1 MSNRNNQRRRTS
13 HRSPVLSDSDR
24 IILSIYLNMYNQTV
38 RDIDLLYQQVNLM
51 YENLNSIRNIINVVT
66 GVSDSLNTNTEDD
79 FIQPTFGTFN
89 RPSSNSYYNNDN
101 SNSSLSSQLYL
112 FNLTRYL
119 LDSYNHDIET
129 TNNSRETQERETTR
143 VRSRGGLNT
152 RRTPNT
158 NVFNTESINLN
169 NIASGITER
178 LFPRLSSFYDNVPVY
193 PTAEQ
198 VTNGTRRLL
207 YSNIEEPLNITC
219 PITLERF
226 ESDTE
231 VLQILGCNHIFN
243 PNSLQQWFQSNVR
256 CPICRYDIRDY
267 IPVSSRR
274 RRFNYEEETKE
285 EETKEETK
293 EEISPPVYSSESS
306 DSTLRTS
313 SSTPEPR
320 VRNSLPEPTNH
331 TEFISNLT
339 SITEN
344 MNMLSDLFSSSFPN
358 TQFSFNGT
366 NYSIDVSNNEIIF
379 QGYVLPN
386 NGE

>member
-24 IILSIYLNMYNQTV
+24 IILNIYLNMYNQTV
-38 RDIDLLYQQVNLM
+38 RDIDLLYQQVNVM

-66 GVSDSLNTNTEDD
+66 GVSDSLDTNTEDD
-79 FIQPTFGTFN
+79 FRQPTFGTFT

-101 SNSSLSSQLYL
+101 SNLSLSSRLYL
-112 FNLTRYL
+112 VSLARYL
-119 LDSYNHDIET
+119 LDTYNEDTET
-129 TNNSRETQERETTR
+129 TNNNRETEERERTR
-143 VRSRGGLNT
+143 LRSRGGLNT
-152 RRTPNT
+152 RRRPNT
-158 NVFNTESINLN
+158 TVFNTESINFD
-169 NIASGITER
+169 NIASGITGR
-178 LFPRLSSFYDNVPVY
+178 FFPRLSSFYDNVPVY

-198 VTNGTRRLL
+198 VTSGTRRLL

-267 IPVSSRR
+267 IPVNNRR
-274 RRFNYEEETKE
+274 RRFDYEETKE

-293 EEISPPVYSSESS
+293 EEIPPPVYSSESS
-306 DSTLRTS
+306 GSTLRTA

-320 VRNSLPEPTNH
+320 VRNSVPEPTDN
-331 TEFISNLT
+331 TEFINNLT
-339 SITEN
+339 SITE
-344 MNMLSDLFSSSFPN
+344 NMLSDLFSSSFPN
-358 TQFSFNGT
+358 TQFNFNGT
-366 NYSIDVSNNEIIF
+366 SYSVDVSNNEIIF
-379 QGYVLPN
+379 QGYIHPN
-386 NGE
+386 DGEL